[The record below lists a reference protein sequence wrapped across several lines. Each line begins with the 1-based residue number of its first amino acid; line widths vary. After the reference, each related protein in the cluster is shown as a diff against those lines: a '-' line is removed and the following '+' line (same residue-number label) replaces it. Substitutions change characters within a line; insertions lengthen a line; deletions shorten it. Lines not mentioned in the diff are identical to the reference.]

1 MVRRIIKTWLHLV
14 VSVKTLIGKVCL
26 PGNWDLDDAVDAR
39 APQILAAERPAPLS
53 APPAAGTAGAA
64 ALGGATASGDG
75 APAEAGAHVVM
86 PCPHDG
92 SCPMDGTGS
101 WCHFAQRFRRTTVQ
115 KRIKT
120 LFGAPPWPRHS

>member
-1 MVRRIIKTWLHLV
+1 MA
-14 VSVKTLIGKVCL
+14 SVKLLLGKMRL
-26 PGNWDLDDAVDAR
+26 LGNWDRNDAVDPR
-39 APQILAAERPAPLS
+39 APQILAAESPGPLS

-64 ALGGATASGDG
+64 AQGAATASGDRP
-75 APAEAGAHVVM
+75 PAEAGAHVVT

-92 SCPMDGTGS
+92 GCPMDGTRS

-120 LFGAPPWPRHS
+120 LSGARPRPCPS